1 MRRRTVTVGD
11 ESVAASPEAHSPSG
25 DAGAV
30 AALMNPVLPR
40 PASDRA
46 ASITRGVRRMMADLG
61 RQSMVEVCLANGRRA
76 DILCLSDKGE
86 ITIIEVKS
94 SVTDFRT
101 DQKWQDYL
109 EFCDRFYFAVGQD
122 FPQELIPA
130 ACGLIVS
137 DAFGAEIL
145 RHGAADPLP
154 GARRKSL
161 MLRIAQAAMARLHRV
176 EDPAR
181 SL

>member
-1 MRRRTVTVGD
+1 MRRRTVPDGGD
-11 ESVAASPEAHSPSG
+11 SDLPASNDLAPT
-25 DAGAV
+25 AGQPGIATLV
-30 AALMNPVLPR
+30 PPTLPR

-46 ASITRGVRRMMADLG
+46 TAITRGVRRMMADLG
-61 RQSMVEVCLANGRRA
+61 RQSMVEIGLANGRRA

-86 ITIIEVKS
+86 IIIVEVKS
-94 SVTDFRT
+94 SVVDFRT

-109 EFCDRFYFAVGQD
+109 EFCDRFYFAVAAD

-130 ACGLIVS
+130 ECGLMVA

-181 SL
+181 AL